1 MILNRKG
8 NHMENVYQHE
18 MWLAMYGYLVAAAG
32 SLVGLLFVATSIRFS
47 AMKSNPDEILPAR
60 NNTLHLLNLLVEA
73 VLILTPQPLSL
84 LGAELVAIN
93 LFGLR
98 LPVGT
103 TLRYLRKN
111 IKINHPRFPRKI
123 LATVVVGYLLGIAG
137 GVGLIEHANWGL
149 YLITASF
156 VIILVRTVL
165 TAWEI
170 MCRGL
175 TAQDRRD

>member
-1 MILNRKG
+1 
-8 NHMENVYQHE
+8 MENVYQHE
-18 MWLAMYGYLVAAAG
+18 MWLALYGYLVSVVG
-32 SLVGLLFVATSIRFS
+32 GLVGLLFIATSIRFN
-47 AMKSNPDEILPAR
+47 AIKNNPDDILPAR
-60 NNTLHLLNLLVEA
+60 NNTYHLLTLLVEA
-73 VLILTPQPLSL
+73 ALILTPQPLSL

-98 LPVGT
+98 LPVGI

-111 IKINHPRFPRKI
+111 IKINHPRFPIKI
-123 LATVVVGYLLGIAG
+123 LATIVVGYLLGIAG
-137 GVGLIEHANWGL
+137 SVGLIEHANWGL

-175 TAQDRRD
+175 SAGDRRD